1 MNEKQYSRPIIYK
14 LDEHGEEAGRGER
27 KKGKVAMVKKDEETS
42 NSRGRD
48 LELEDVPL
56 VECIYTHAR

>member
-27 KKGKVAMVKKDEETS
+27 KKGKVAMVKKDEE
-42 NSRGRD
+42 N
-48 LELEDVPL
+48 E
-56 VECIYTHAR
+56 